1 MKSLIRPMD
10 AATALARWKQLTP
23 EQWAAAANRV
33 LPPLVTGALVIAL
46 AWQLAALTWALV
58 PDGGAVR
65 PAPEIA
71 VGAGAD
77 AETGAGAG
85 DGRSFDALADTHLF
99 GEPPA
104 ESPES
109 AVTERIVDAP
119 ETTLNLQLTGIVARD
134 DSERGQAIIASGRDT
149 EMIYSVGDAIE
160 GADGTRVHAVYYDRV
175 ILNRGGGRLEALRL
189 PKELAA
195 SAAPRRESAPSQQSS
210 AQSDSGSG
218 SLRGVIS
225 ENASRITEVIRP
237 SPHIEGGE
245 VVGFRV
251 RPGRNE
257 EAFETLGL
265 QSGDVVTDVNGTPL
279 NDASAGLQ
287 LFEALGE
294 STMANVTV
302 LRDGESQTLVVD
314 MSQIQNLAENME

>member
-1 MKSLIRPMD
+1 MKSFIRPMD
-10 AATALARWKQLTP
+10 AATSLARWKELTP

-58 PDGGAVR
+58 PDGAAVR
-65 PAPEIA
+65 PAPEVA
-71 VGAGAD
+71 VAAGSGSEAGAERSFE
-77 AETGAGAG
+77 ALAGAQ
-85 DGRSFDALADTHLF
+85 LF

-104 ESPES
+104 AASEP
-109 AVTERIVDAP
+109 AATERVVDAP
-119 ETTLNLQLTGIVARD
+119 DTTLNLQLTGIVARD
-134 DSERGQAIIASGRDT
+134 ESERGQAIIASGRDT
-149 EMIYSVGDAIE
+149 EKIYSVGDTIE
-160 GADGTRVHAVYYDRV
+160 GANGTRLHAVYYDRV

-195 SAAPRRESAPSQQSS
+195 SAAPRRQGASSRSSSGQSS
-210 AQSDSGSG
+210 SGSG
-218 SLRGVIS
+218 SLRSVIS
-225 ENASRITEVIRP
+225 DNASRITEVIRP

-257 EAFETLGL
+257 QAFQTLGL

-279 NDASAGLQ
+279 NDASAGLK

-302 LRDGESQTLVVD
+302 LRDGQSQTLVVD